1 MKKRALLTLA
11 AIILTISSQSQ
22 ETPEKFSA
30 GGYASWLHNAMFEY
44 PSDIWINSSMLHNR
58 LNFKAYPGSRTTITL
73 EVRNRLI
80 TGDLLL
86 ADPSY
91 ASSIGYDQGWVDM
104 SWNII
109 DEQSVILNTFIDRA
123 SVDFTAGTLQVSA
136 GRQRINW
143 SQALVWNPNDI
154 FNTYSYF
161 DFDYVERPGSDAVRV
176 IWSPGAS
183 SSAEIAV
190 KADNTGAVTAAA
202 LWRFSIPYADLQFLA
217 GESEGD
223 MITLGTGWSANAG
236 SYSLRGEATWFL
248 PFGDAPSE
256 EGTVIATAGVDRV
269 FSDKFTAITQFMYS
283 SNPVAID
290 SFRDFYRG
298 GLTARSLAFSE
309 FTLMGQVTYTPMP
322 LLNLSLSAIWYPDL
336 KGYYAGP
343 SVDFSLA
350 ENVDFSL
357 VWQYFESV
365 VSGDETQI
373 NMGFLRIKYSF

>member
-1 MKKRALLTLA
+1 MKKKALLTVA
-11 AIILTISSQSQ
+11 AIILTLSSHSQ

-30 GGYASWLHNAMFEY
+30 GGYASWLHNAMFEN

-91 ASSIGYDQGWVDM
+91 ASSIGYDQGWIDM

-123 SVDFTAGTLQVSA
+123 SVDFTAGTVQVRA

-161 DFDYVERPGSDAVRV
+161 DFDYIERPGSDAVRV

-202 LWRFSIPYADLQFLA
+202 LWRFSIPGADLQFLA

-236 SYSLRGEATWFL
+236 SSKGVAGNGVITNGPVWFRGLIVNRSSRITPSTRIGRPLR
-248 PFGDAPSE
+248 
-256 EGTVIATAGVDRV
+256 TAKADSASIPAR
-269 FSDKFTAITQFMYS
+269 
-283 SNPVAID
+283 NNVAVVKPH
-290 SFRDFYRG
+290 RG
-298 GLTARSLAFSE
+298 SR
-309 FTLMGQVTYTPMP
+309 
-322 LLNLSLSAIWYPDL
+322 PD
-336 KGYYAGP
+336 
-343 SVDFSLA
+343 
-350 ENVDFSL
+350 
-357 VWQYFESV
+357 
-365 VSGDETQI
+365 
-373 NMGFLRIKYSF
+373 